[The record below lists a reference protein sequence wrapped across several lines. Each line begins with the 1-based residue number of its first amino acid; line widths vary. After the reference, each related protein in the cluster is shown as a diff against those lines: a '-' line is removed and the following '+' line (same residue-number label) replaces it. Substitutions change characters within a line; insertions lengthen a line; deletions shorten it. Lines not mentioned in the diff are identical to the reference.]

1 VSALRVTGRR
11 LVELGAPDGSGLLGD
26 LRALIEQLG
35 SGEADA
41 AHSFATPPSF
51 KALTQFLESYKR
63 NVLIP
68 HEWLA
73 IYRAYLHTRQ
83 GECQEL
89 IALDL
94 SLANEKA
101 LVPFADASRRI
112 GQFQLSRLGPLRGER
127 VLARYITAIDEGR
140 AHGWHTLVYGLTLA
154 IYSLPA
160 RQGLMHYAHQILR
173 SYLESGAAAFS
184 VSDEES
190 NAALENLLGDLPRE
204 LDKVLTPAL

>member
-1 VSALRVTGRR
+1 

-41 AHSFATPPSF
+41 AHSFATPATF

-68 HEWLA
+68 HEWPA

-89 IALDL
+89 IALDQ

-101 LVPFADASRRI
+101 LAPFADASRRI

-127 VLARYITAIDEGR
+127 LLARYIAAIDERR

-154 IYSLPA
+154 VYSLPA
-160 RQGLMHYAHQILR
+160 RQGLMHYGHQILR

-204 LDKVLTPAL
+204 LDKVLNPAL